1 MSFANTHTPLRSE
14 ITGKARYQCPMH
26 KIRGVDAYYL
36 TPELEERFRK
46 LFPVTLNRDMMR
58 LFGISFVTMQRFKRK
73 LGLKKNKRTIIRKQ
87 AEVTKKIC
95 EANGFYD
102 RMRGVARTEEEKEA
116 MKEGYRR
123 KLATGWRPLKSLRHK
138 NNKKYHRVVK
148 QWGERRKE
156 LIRRERIREYN
167 GLERQT
173 KLHIP
178 YDAYG
183 PKRISFRDCCRQ
195 AGYIP
200 GNARK
205 PEERW
210 IIYYTPD
217 TKRGEIREKNGR
229 ALGFRFESKA

>member
-1 MSFANTHTPLRSE
+1 MSFANTHTPLLSE

-26 KIRGVDAYYL
+26 KVRGVDAYYL

-95 EANGFYD
+95 EANGWYESL
-102 RMRGVARTEEEKEA
+102 RGKAPSEA
-116 MKEGYRR
+116 AMEAAR
-123 KLATGWRPLKSLRHK
+123 KLRAKGWYPLKGMKHK
-138 NNKKYHRVVK
+138 SYHKYQRIMR
-148 QWGERRKE
+148 QRSERRKE
-156 LIRRERIREYN
+156 LMRKERIREYN

-183 PKRISFRDCCRQ
+183 AKRICFRNCCRQ

-205 PEERW
+205 PQERW

-229 ALGFRFESKA
+229 ALGFRFEPR